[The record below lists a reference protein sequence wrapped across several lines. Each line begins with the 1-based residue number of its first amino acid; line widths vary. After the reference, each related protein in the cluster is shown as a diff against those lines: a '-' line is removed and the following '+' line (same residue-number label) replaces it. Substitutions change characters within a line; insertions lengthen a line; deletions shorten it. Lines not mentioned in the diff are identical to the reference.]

1 MNQLKIERQHSFLE
15 YVFGGCEIDLSIAVD
30 FTLSNGDPRQPS
42 SLHFLDP
49 NRNQYLQAI
58 KSVGNILQFYN
69 SSKLINLYGF
79 GGSIPPYTNRASH
92 CFALNGDIFNPRVNG
107 IEEVIQCYS
116 RAITNCQLYGP
127 TNFAEVINEV
137 NNNVS
142 FIPVTQMNQRFH
154 ILVIITDGVIS
165 DMNKTVDEIV
175 RGSELPV
182 AIIIVGVGE
191 ADFESMETLDGDDE
205 ALYSQ
210 NYRRYAAADIV
221 QFVPFNEFKA
231 NPHLLAKETL
241 NEVPS

>member
-1 MNQLKIERQHSFLE
+1 
-15 YVFGGCEIDLSIAVD
+15 
-30 FTLSNGDPRQPS
+30 
-42 SLHFLDP
+42 
-49 NRNQYLQAI
+49 
-58 KSVGNILQFYN
+58 
-69 SSKLINLYGF
+69 
-79 GGSIPPYTNRASH
+79 
-92 CFALNGDIFNPRVNG
+92 
-107 IEEVIQCYS
+107 
-116 RAITNCQLYGP
+116 
-127 TNFAEVINEV
+127 
-137 NNNVS
+137 
-142 FIPVTQMNQRFH
+142 MNQRFH